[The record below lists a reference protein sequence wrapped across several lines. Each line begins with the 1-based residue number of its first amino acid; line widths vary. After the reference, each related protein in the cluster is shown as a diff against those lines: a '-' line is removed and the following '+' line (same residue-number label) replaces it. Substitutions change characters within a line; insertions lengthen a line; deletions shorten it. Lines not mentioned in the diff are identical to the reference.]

1 MIRLAGFGSE
11 IWKAM
16 PHRAADDAENILL
29 NQMPKTY
36 SEYALDADSF
46 AVWQSYIALRDGVNL
61 KLEAARAE
69 KLIGKPL
76 EAAVTLTCSHELMER
91 LAGKEELLRTLF
103 IVSEVV
109 LAEGEGGEDC
119 AELPGVGISVA
130 KATGEKCERCWM
142 YSHTVGTDANH
153 PTLCARCAAVVKE

>member
-1 MIRLAGFGSE
+1 
-11 IWKAM
+11 M

-29 NQMPKTY
+29 NQMPKAY

-91 LAGKEELLRTLF
+91 LAGKEELLQ
-103 IVSEVV
+103 EM
-109 LAEGEGGEDC
+109 
-119 AELPGVGISVA
+119 
-130 KATGEKCERCWM
+130 TGRI
-142 YSHTVGTDANH
+142 NQ
-153 PTLCARCAAVVKE
+153 